1 MKCWISIGSNWIIF
15 DPAGRGHNWI
25 GKVNY
30 LEKVETQKR
39 DIAIATG
46 RPERPPRRIPKWKP
60 KWRPKELPK
69 WPLWRDLKRPKR
81 FVFLMF
87 PHETVS
93 GRDPKRAPKRDPKR
107 GPKRSQEWSQKGGRS
122 WNWIERND
130 CCETMKCEIGRFGDL
145 AGQHCFK
152 SAGVANNWI
161 ENIIVMKL
169 INANLR
175 FISFK

>member
-1 MKCWISIGSNWIIF
+1 MK
-15 DPAGRGHNWI
+15 
-25 GKVNY
+25 
-30 LEKVETQKR
+30 TQKR

-46 RPERPPRRIPKWKP
+46 RPERPSKRSPKWSP

-107 GPKRSQEWSQKGGRS
+107 GPKRSQEWGQKVGRS
-122 WNWIERND
+122 WNWIEKNN
-130 CCETMKCEIGRFGDL
+130 CLENMKCGFERIYPLSGP
-145 AGQHCFK
+145 HVFK
-152 SAGVANNWI
+152 SAGAANNWV
-161 ENIIVMKL
+161 EKNNCYEKN
-169 INANLR
+169 NANLQ
-175 FISFK
+175 FTLFK

>member
-1 MKCWISIGSNWIIF
+1 MK
-15 DPAGRGHNWI
+15 
-25 GKVNY
+25 
-30 LEKVETQKR
+30 TQKH

-46 RPERPPRRIPKWKP
+46 RPERPPKRSPKWSP

-107 GPKRSQEWSQKGGRS
+107 GPKRSQEWGQKVGRS
-122 WNWIERND
+122 WNWIEKNN
-130 CCETMKCEIGRFGDL
+130 CLENMKCGFERIYPLSGP
-145 AGQHCFK
+145 HVFK
-152 SAGVANNWI
+152 SAGAANNWV
-161 ENIIVMKL
+161 ENIIVMK
-169 INANLR
+169 IWNAKCKS
-175 FISFK
+175 IIFK